1 MLWDWLISQELR
13 STWKIN
19 TKSGKGGGNICN
31 HLPGTQT
38 QFEVFRKCG
47 NLMSM
52 EKRLG
57 MLLLLDPNYGNSS
70 GKEKTWHSS
79 MGRKY
84 AGPVGMRCT
93 KKEP

>member
-1 MLWDWLISQELR
+1 
-13 STWKIN
+13 
-19 TKSGKGGGNICN
+19 
-31 HLPGTQT
+31 
-38 QFEVFRKCG
+38 
-47 NLMSM
+47 MSM

-70 GKEKTWHSS
+70 GKEKTWHFS